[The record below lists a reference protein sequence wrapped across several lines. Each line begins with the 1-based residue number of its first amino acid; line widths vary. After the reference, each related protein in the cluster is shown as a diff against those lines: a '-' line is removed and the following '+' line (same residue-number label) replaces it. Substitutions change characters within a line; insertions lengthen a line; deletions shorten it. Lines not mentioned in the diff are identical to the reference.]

1 MHSDGYLTLGN
12 TPGIVNGSWD
22 VKIELNGSERSW
34 VRLMPIDA
42 YRREGDAIKY
52 SDMTVI
58 TLRAAHLDY
67 NLCSIQKPTT
77 DTE

>member
-12 TPGIVNGSWD
+12 TPGLVNGSWD
-22 VKIELNGSERSW
+22 VKIDLNGCERSW

-42 YRREGDAIKY
+42 CRREGDAIKY

-67 NLCSIQKPTT
+67 YLCSILKPK
-77 DTE
+77 EKV